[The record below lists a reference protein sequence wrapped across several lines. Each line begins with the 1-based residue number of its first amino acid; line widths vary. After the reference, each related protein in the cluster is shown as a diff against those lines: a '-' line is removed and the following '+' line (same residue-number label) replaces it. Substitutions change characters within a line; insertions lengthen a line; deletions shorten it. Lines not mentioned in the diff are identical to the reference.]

1 MFIFITVSRKKNL
14 ASYGQKYVYITV
26 LKKLYTSDEI
36 DINTK
41 YHKLF
46 SAFESYFMFL
56 K

>member
-1 MFIFITVSRKKNL
+1 MVKT
-14 ASYGQKYVYITV
+14 QKYVFITV
-26 LKKLYTSDEI
+26 LKKIYTSDEI

-46 SAFESYFMFL
+46 SAIESYLMFL